1 MKKLKDI
8 KLFPKIF
15 LLTFSIMT
23 FITILIHIS
32 IYIIFPKVYIKS
44 EEKNIQNKSKEIAES
59 LKGEDLDTV
68 KKVIDIYSKNNDIKI
83 NVNIKNNNINNNN
96 NNDDSNDSSFKVDD
110 LNPKTKTNILIIEER
125 EIDLKDN
132 QKVILQFIKGKDISD
147 KAKNLSFNYLPY
159 TFLLSLVI
167 TSIISYIYTK
177 IILKPIEDIK
187 KNINK
192 MKKMD
197 KKALLKITSNDEI
210 NEMKDT
216 INSLYKTLLK
226 SIDDLDLKNKEI
238 IGMEKKKVEF
248 LRSASHE
255 LKTPLASMKI
265 ILENMKYN
273 IGKFKDRDKY
283 LDVAIEN
290 VDKLNNMVK
299 DIIYI
304 SSKKEINEDKEYIDL
319 EKNIDEILKMHD
331 VEIKDKN
338 IKIENRIN
346 NKEIYSSRKN
356 LNIILQNLISNAVN
370 YTNESGQI
378 LIGSKLNCIYIKNDG
393 VILDDEEIQNSF
405 NLFEKL
411 ENKNQEKLGTG
422 LGLYIV
428 KNILEDEGFE
438 YKFKRQK
445 NGMVFI
451 IKIKK

>member
-23 FITILIHIS
+23 FVTILIHIS

-59 LKGEDLDTV
+59 LKGEDLNTV

-83 NVNIKNNNINNNN
+83 NVNIKNNNINNNDGN
-96 NNDDSNDSSFKVDD
+96 NSSFKVDE

-132 QKVILQFIKGKDISD
+132 QKVTLQFIKGKDISD
-147 KAKNLSFNYLPY
+147 KAKNLSLNYLPY
-159 TFLLSLVI
+159 TLLISFIL

-177 IILKPIEDIK
+177 IMLKPIEDIK
-187 KNINK
+187 RNINK

-210 NEMKDT
+210 NEMKET

-238 IGMEKKKVEF
+238 IGLEKKKVEF

-283 LDVAIEN
+283 LGVAIEN

-304 SSKKEINEDKEYIDL
+304 SSKKEINEDKEYISL

-331 VEIKDKN
+331 VEIKNKN
-338 IKIENRIN
+338 IKIEKKIHNE
-346 NKEIYSSRKN
+346 EIYLSRKN

-370 YTNESGQI
+370 YTNESGRI
-378 LIGSKLNCIYIKNDG
+378 LIGTKLKCIYIKNDG
-393 VILDDEEIQNSF
+393 IKLDDEEIKKSF

-411 ENKNQEKLGTG
+411 ENKTPEKLGTG

-428 KNILEDEGFE
+428 KNILEDEKLK

>member
-1 MKKLKDI
+1 MKKLRDI

-59 LKGEDLDTV
+59 LKGEDLNTV

-83 NVNIKNNNINNNN
+83 NVNIKNNNINNNDGN
-96 NNDDSNDSSFKVDD
+96 NSSFRVDE

-125 EIDLKDN
+125 EIELKDN
-132 QKVILQFIKGKDISD
+132 QKVTLQFIKGKDISD
-147 KAKNLSFNYLPY
+147 KAKNLSLNYLPY
-159 TFLLSLVI
+159 TLLISFIL

-177 IILKPIEDIK
+177 IMLKPIEDIK
-187 KNINK
+187 RNINK

-210 NEMKDT
+210 NDMKET

-238 IGMEKKKVEF
+238 IGLEKKKVEF

-283 LDVAIEN
+283 LGVAIEN

-304 SSKKEINEDKEYIDL
+304 SSKKEINEDKEYISL

-338 IKIENRIN
+338 IKIEKKIHNE
-346 NKEIYSSRKN
+346 EIYLSRKN

-370 YTNESGQI
+370 YTNESGRI
-378 LIGSKLNCIYIKNDG
+378 LIGTKLNCIYIKNDG
-393 VILDDEEIQNSF
+393 IKLDDEEIKKSF

-411 ENKNQEKLGTG
+411 ENKTPEKLGTG

-428 KNILEDEGFE
+428 KNILEDEKLK

-445 NGMVFI
+445 SGMVFI

>member
-23 FITILIHIS
+23 FVTILIHIS

-59 LKGEDLDTV
+59 LKGEDLNTV

-83 NVNIKNNNINNNN
+83 NVNIKNNNINNNDGN
-96 NNDDSNDSSFKVDD
+96 NSSFRVDE

-125 EIDLKDN
+125 EIELKDN
-132 QKVILQFIKGKDISD
+132 QKVTLQFIKGKDISD
-147 KAKNLSFNYLPY
+147 KAKNLSLNYLPY
-159 TFLLSLVI
+159 TLLISFIL

-177 IILKPIEDIK
+177 IMLKPIEDIK
-187 KNINK
+187 RNINK

-210 NEMKDT
+210 NEMKET

-238 IGMEKKKVEF
+238 IGLEKKKVEF

-283 LDVAIEN
+283 LGVAIEN

-304 SSKKEINEDKEYIDL
+304 SSKKEINEDKEYISL

-338 IKIENRIN
+338 IKIEKKIHNE
-346 NKEIYSSRKN
+346 EIYLSRKN

-370 YTNESGQI
+370 YTNESGRI
-378 LIGSKLNCIYIKNDG
+378 LIGTKLNCIYIKNDG
-393 VILDDEEIQNSF
+393 IKLDDEEIKKSF

-411 ENKNQEKLGTG
+411 ENKTPEKLGTG

-428 KNILEDEGFE
+428 KNILEDEKLK

-445 NGMVFI
+445 SGMVFI

>member
-23 FITILIHIS
+23 FVTILIHIS

-59 LKGEDLDTV
+59 LKGEDLNTV

-83 NVNIKNNNINNNN
+83 NVNIKNNNINNNDGN
-96 NNDDSNDSSFKVDD
+96 NSSFKVDE

-132 QKVILQFIKGKDISD
+132 QKVTLQFIKGKDISD
-147 KAKNLSFNYLPY
+147 KAKNLSLNYLPY
-159 TFLLSLVI
+159 TLLISFIL

-177 IILKPIEDIK
+177 IMLKPIEDIK
-187 KNINK
+187 RNINK

-210 NEMKDT
+210 NDMKET

-238 IGMEKKKVEF
+238 IGLEKKKVEF

-283 LDVAIEN
+283 LGVAIEN

-304 SSKKEINEDKEYIDL
+304 SSKKEINEDKEYISL

-338 IKIENRIN
+338 IKIEKKIHNE
-346 NKEIYSSRKN
+346 EIYLSRKN

-370 YTNESGQI
+370 YTNESGRI
-378 LIGSKLNCIYIKNDG
+378 LIGTKLKCIYIKNDG
-393 VILDDEEIQNSF
+393 IKLDDEEIKKSF

-411 ENKNQEKLGTG
+411 ENKTPEKLGTG

-428 KNILEDEGFE
+428 KNILEDEKLK

-445 NGMVFI
+445 SGMVFI

>member
-1 MKKLKDI
+1 MKKLRDI

-59 LKGEDLDTV
+59 LKGEDLNTV

-83 NVNIKNNNINNNN
+83 NVNIKNNNINNNDGN
-96 NNDDSNDSSFKVDD
+96 NSSFKVDE

-132 QKVILQFIKGKDISD
+132 QKVTLQFIKGKDISD
-147 KAKNLSFNYLPY
+147 KAKNLSLNYLPY
-159 TFLLSLVI
+159 TLLISFIL

-177 IILKPIEDIK
+177 IMLKPIEDIK
-187 KNINK
+187 RNINK

-210 NEMKDT
+210 NEMKET

-238 IGMEKKKVEF
+238 IGLEKKKVEF

-283 LDVAIEN
+283 LGVAIEN

-304 SSKKEINEDKEYIDL
+304 SSKKEINEDKEYISL

-338 IKIENRIN
+338 IKIEKKIHNE
-346 NKEIYSSRKN
+346 EIYLSRKN

-370 YTNESGQI
+370 YTNESGRI
-378 LIGSKLNCIYIKNDG
+378 LIGTKLNCIYIKNDG
-393 VILDDEEIQNSF
+393 IKLDDEEIKKSF

-411 ENKNQEKLGTG
+411 ENKTPEKLGTG

-428 KNILEDEGFE
+428 KNILEDEKLK

-445 NGMVFI
+445 SGMVFI

>member
-23 FITILIHIS
+23 FVTILIHIS
-32 IYIIFPKVYIKS
+32 IYILFPKVYIKS

-59 LKGEDLDTV
+59 LKGEDLNTV

-83 NVNIKNNNINNNN
+83 NVNIKNNNINNNDGN
-96 NNDDSNDSSFKVDD
+96 NSSFKVDE

-132 QKVILQFIKGKDISD
+132 QKVTLQFIKGKDISD
-147 KAKNLSFNYLPY
+147 KAKNLSLNYLPY
-159 TFLLSLVI
+159 TLLISFIL

-177 IILKPIEDIK
+177 IMLKPIEDIK
-187 KNINK
+187 RNINK

-210 NEMKDT
+210 NEMKET

-238 IGMEKKKVEF
+238 IGLEKKKVEF

-283 LDVAIEN
+283 LGVAIEN

-304 SSKKEINEDKEYIDL
+304 SSKKEINEDKEYISL

-338 IKIENRIN
+338 IKIEKKIHNE
-346 NKEIYSSRKN
+346 EIYLSRKN

-370 YTNESGQI
+370 YTNESGKI
-378 LIGSKLNCIYIKNDG
+378 LIGTKLKCIYIKNDG
-393 VILDDEEIQNSF
+393 IKLDDEEIKKSF

-411 ENKNQEKLGTG
+411 ENKTPEKLGTG

-428 KNILEDEGFE
+428 KNILEDEKLK

>member
-59 LKGEDLDTV
+59 LKGEDLNIV

-83 NVNIKNNNINNNN
+83 NVNIKNNNINNNDGN
-96 NNDDSNDSSFKVDD
+96 NSSFKVDE

-132 QKVILQFIKGKDISD
+132 QKVTLQFIKGKDISD
-147 KAKNLSFNYLPY
+147 KAKNLSLNYLPY
-159 TFLLSLVI
+159 TLLISFIL

-177 IILKPIEDIK
+177 IMLKPIEDIK
-187 KNINK
+187 RNINK

-210 NEMKDT
+210 NDMKET

-238 IGMEKKKVEF
+238 IGLEKKKVEF

-283 LDVAIEN
+283 LGVAIEN

-304 SSKKEINEDKEYIDL
+304 SSKKEINEDKEYISL

-338 IKIENRIN
+338 IKIEKKIHNE
-346 NKEIYSSRKN
+346 EIYLSRKN

-370 YTNESGQI
+370 YTNESGRI
-378 LIGSKLNCIYIKNDG
+378 LIGTKLNCIYIKNDG
-393 VILDDEEIQNSF
+393 IKLDDEEIKKSF

-411 ENKNQEKLGTG
+411 ENKTPEKLGTG

-428 KNILEDEGFE
+428 KNILEDEKLK

-445 NGMVFI
+445 SGMVFI

>member
-59 LKGEDLDTV
+59 LKGEDLNTV

-83 NVNIKNNNINNNN
+83 NVNIKNNNINNNDGN
-96 NNDDSNDSSFKVDD
+96 NSSFKVDE

-125 EIDLKDN
+125 EIELKDN
-132 QKVILQFIKGKDISD
+132 QKVTLQFIKGKDISD
-147 KAKNLSFNYLPY
+147 KAKNLSLNYLPY
-159 TFLLSLVI
+159 TLLISFIL

-177 IILKPIEDIK
+177 IMLKPIEDIK
-187 KNINK
+187 RNINK

-210 NEMKDT
+210 NEMKET

-238 IGMEKKKVEF
+238 IGLEKKKVEF

-283 LDVAIEN
+283 LGVAIEN

-304 SSKKEINEDKEYIDL
+304 SSKKEINEDKEYISL

-338 IKIENRIN
+338 IKIEKKIHNE
-346 NKEIYSSRKN
+346 EIYLSRKN

-370 YTNESGQI
+370 YTNESGRI
-378 LIGSKLNCIYIKNDG
+378 LIGTKLNCIYIKNDG
-393 VILDDEEIQNSF
+393 IKLDDEEIKKSF

-411 ENKNQEKLGTG
+411 ENKTPEKLGTG

-428 KNILEDEGFE
+428 KNILEDEKLK

>member
-59 LKGEDLDTV
+59 LKGEDLNTV

-83 NVNIKNNNINNNN
+83 NVNIKNNNINNNDGN
-96 NNDDSNDSSFKVDD
+96 NSSFKVDE

-132 QKVILQFIKGKDISD
+132 QKVTLQFIKGKDISD
-147 KAKNLSFNYLPY
+147 KAKNLSLNYLPY
-159 TFLLSLVI
+159 TLLISFIL

-177 IILKPIEDIK
+177 IMLKPIEDIK
-187 KNINK
+187 RNINK

-210 NEMKDT
+210 NEMKET

-238 IGMEKKKVEF
+238 IGLEKKKVEF

-283 LDVAIEN
+283 LGVAIEN

-304 SSKKEINEDKEYIDL
+304 SSKKEINEDKEYISL

-338 IKIENRIN
+338 IKIEKKIHNE
-346 NKEIYSSRKN
+346 EIYLSRKN

-370 YTNESGQI
+370 YTNESGRI
-378 LIGSKLNCIYIKNDG
+378 LIGTKLNCIYIKNDG
-393 VILDDEEIQNSF
+393 IKLDDEEIKKSF

-411 ENKNQEKLGTG
+411 ENKTPEKLGTG

-428 KNILEDEGFE
+428 KNILEDEKLK